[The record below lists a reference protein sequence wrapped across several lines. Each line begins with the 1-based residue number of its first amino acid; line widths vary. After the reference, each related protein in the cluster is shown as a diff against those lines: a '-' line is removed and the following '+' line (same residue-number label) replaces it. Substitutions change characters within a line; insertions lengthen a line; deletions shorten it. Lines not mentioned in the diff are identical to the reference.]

1 MPNWNTAI
9 FSVTGDKEVIDEI
22 LKTGFDFDKIRPQP
36 EDIMEQPDVP
46 SSVSNIVKG
55 ATSPAWYEWRLKNW
69 GTKWKPTAKN
79 NHLELDR
86 VSDIKIKVVMDTAWC
101 LPTEI
106 LKFLTLKYPIQIFGT
121 TQEETEEL
129 AMRFVVE
136 KGVIKGG

>member
-1 MPNWNTAI
+1 MPNWNYAD
-9 FSVTGDKEVIDEI
+9 FEVTGDKEIIDVI

-69 GTKWKPTAKN
+69 GTKWKPEKD
-79 NHLELDR
+79 HLKVER
-86 VSDIKIKVVMDTAWC
+86 ISDIKIKVTMETAWC
-101 LPTEI
+101 LPSEL

-121 TQEETEEL
+121 TQEETEEQAL
-129 AMRFVVE
+129 SFIVE
-136 KGVIKGG
+136 KGVIRGG